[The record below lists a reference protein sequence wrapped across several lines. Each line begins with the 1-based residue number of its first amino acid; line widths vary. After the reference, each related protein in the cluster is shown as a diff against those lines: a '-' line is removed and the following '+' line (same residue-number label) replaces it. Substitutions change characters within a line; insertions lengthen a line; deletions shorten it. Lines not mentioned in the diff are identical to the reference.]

1 MPRCASN
8 SARCGPTPLIMRT
21 SVLRLIAILGCAFA
35 AVKSIHFISFPLRTF
50 LDAAAKRRIESRNPR
65 FRWGLLWWPTR
76 CVQTGRSVRI
86 RTSEVEIRNAGL
98 THLLTKGEKDDG
110 HSKGNR

>member
-35 AVKSIHFISFPLRTF
+35 AAESIHFISFPLRTF
-50 LDAAAKRRIESRNPR
+50 LDAAVRRSIATHSRVSPIRLQCTHAYSPRHFQLPITEEARRPDAKAQCDY
-65 FRWGLLWWPTR
+65 R
-76 CVQTGRSVRI
+76 C
-86 RTSEVEIRNAGL
+86 E
-98 THLLTKGEKDDG
+98 
-110 HSKGNR
+110 